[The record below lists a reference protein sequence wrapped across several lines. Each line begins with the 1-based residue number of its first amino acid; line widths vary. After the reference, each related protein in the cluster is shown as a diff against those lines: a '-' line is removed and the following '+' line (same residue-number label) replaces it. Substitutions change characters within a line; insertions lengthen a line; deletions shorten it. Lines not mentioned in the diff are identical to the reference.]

1 MKVKFILSLLFSS
14 FFFGSNFGYT
24 QSVKLDWPADADFA
38 TGKIILKVRN
48 NYRNQCSQN
57 DIQVT
62 ELQTILPLLGNYQIA
77 KKFPKHASPSSEQLS
92 GNRHLVDLS
101 LIYELNY
108 SSAIS
113 LKKAITMLSNTH
125 VFEYVEPLFIPKP
138 YFNPNDPEIALQ
150 YHLGK
155 IEAFQAWDLNTG
167 DTNIVVG
174 ITDTGIDLLH
184 PDLLGNIKINYLDP
198 PDGADND
205 LDGYIDNY
213 QGWDL
218 GENDNSPQ
226 CNANF
231 HGLHVAG
238 LSSAVTDNGLGIAGS
253 GFKCKMLPVKISNAA
268 GALTTAYDGIVYAAD
283 HGCQIINCSWG
294 GTGGGQYGQDIV
306 NYAVFNKNSTV
317 IAAAGNDGNDQRF
330 YPATFANVL
339 NVSASDQNDHKK
351 ANSNY
356 GTKIDVIAPG
366 EDMYSTWINATYTAS
381 GGTSTASPLVAGAA
395 AIVKSHFPTMN
406 ALQVAEQLKATSDIV
421 DTIAANLPYQ
431 GLLGRG
437 RINLFRALTET
448 YHPSIVLTGDSLY
461 DNNDLSLVSNDTI
474 RLSGYFTNYLSAT
487 EGVTLQLTNPSPYL
501 QLLNGNASLGSMNT
515 LETKTNHN
523 NPFTLV
529 ILPGAPF
536 NEKIDLPVSISD
548 TSGFLSLEYFT
559 VIINVDYINVQ
570 INEIATSITSKGNFG
585 FNPPG
590 QSQGLGFQFNNQNLL
605 YEGGLMISAG
615 SAKVSDVVRGTNASP
630 DTDFSSV
637 QNITQT
643 IPGVN
648 AEFDS
653 FGIFTDGQSL
663 NPIPVTVVQRGFA
676 WSQPGNDHFI
686 ALHYDIINSGTT
698 TLDSVYAGIFT
709 DWDIMNS
716 SMNKSS
722 EDLTL
727 KLGYTFST
735 QSNGLF
741 AGVQLLSWNAPF
753 IHYAFDNLPGGAGG
767 IDLTNGF
774 STAEKYQSLTQNRPN
789 AGQGANGND
798 VCDVVATG
806 PFQLLPGDTA
816 KIAFAVIAG
825 NNLTELQSSAT
836 NAQTLFGT
844 QPVGGI
850 QPNSLQTK
858 VLAYPNPTNNVLLIT
873 SKDENLLTL
882 LQITDLLGKNFTCTS
897 SSKNGLLKINVES
910 LPSGT
915 YFANILNG
923 TIPVVVKFAVD

>member
-1 MKVKFILSLLFSS
+1 
-14 FFFGSNFGYT
+14 
-24 QSVKLDWPADADFA
+24 
-38 TGKIILKVRN
+38 
-48 NYRNQCSQN
+48 
-57 DIQVT
+57 
-62 ELQTILPLLGNYQIA
+62 
-77 KKFPKHASPSSEQLS
+77 
-92 GNRHLVDLS
+92 
-101 LIYELNY
+101 
-108 SSAIS
+108 
-113 LKKAITMLSNTH
+113 
-125 VFEYVEPLFIPKP
+125 
-138 YFNPNDPEIALQ
+138 
-150 YHLGK
+150 
-155 IEAFQAWDLNTG
+155 
-167 DTNIVVG
+167 
-174 ITDTGIDLLH
+174 
-184 PDLLGNIKINYLDP
+184 
-198 PDGADND
+198 
-205 LDGYIDNY
+205 
-213 QGWDL
+213 
-218 GENDNSPQ
+218 
-226 CNANF
+226 
-231 HGLHVAG
+231 
-238 LSSAVTDNGLGIAGS
+238 
-253 GFKCKMLPVKISNAA
+253 
-268 GALTTAYDGIVYAAD
+268 
-283 HGCQIINCSWG
+283 
-294 GTGGGQYGQDIV
+294 
-306 NYAVFNKNSTV
+306 
-317 IAAAGNDGNDQRF
+317 
-330 YPATFANVL
+330 
-339 NVSASDQNDHKK
+339 
-351 ANSNY
+351 
-356 GTKIDVIAPG
+356 
-366 EDMYSTWINATYTAS
+366 
-381 GGTSTASPLVAGAA
+381 
-395 AIVKSHFPTMN
+395 
-406 ALQVAEQLKATSDIV
+406 
-421 DTIAANLPYQ
+421 
-431 GLLGRG
+431 
-437 RINLFRALTET
+437 
-448 YHPSIVLTGDSLY
+448 
-461 DNNDLSLVSNDTI
+461 
-474 RLSGYFTNYLSAT
+474 
-487 EGVTLQLTNPSPYL
+487 
-501 QLLNGNASLGSMNT
+501 
-515 LETKTNHN
+515 
-523 NPFTLV
+523 
-529 ILPGAPF
+529 
-536 NEKIDLPVSISD
+536 
-548 TSGFLSLEYFT
+548 
-559 VIINVDYINVQ
+559 
-570 INEIATSITSKGNFG
+570 
-585 FNPPG
+585 
-590 QSQGLGFQFNNQNLL
+590 
-605 YEGGLMISAG
+605 MISAG

>member
-1 MKVKFILSLLFSS
+1 MKVKSIFSVFLCI
-14 FFFGSNFGYT
+14 FFFQLNNGFSQPISLN
-24 QSVKLDWPADADFA
+24 WPADAEYLP
-38 TGKIILKVRN
+38 GKILLKVKNTHRN
-48 NYRNQCSQN
+48 LCTQN
-57 DIQVT
+57 EIQIPAFQQVLT
-62 ELQTILPLLGNYQIA
+62 SFGNYQLM
-77 KKFPKHASPSSEQLS
+77 KKFPKHQQPSQEQLFNNPKS
-92 GNRHLVDLS
+92 VDLS
-101 LIYELNY
+101 LIYELSY
-108 SSAIS
+108 SSGIS
-113 LKKAITMLSNTH
+113 LKKAILMLSGTGL
-125 VFEYVEPLFIPKP
+125 FEYVEPHFIPKP
-138 YFNPNDPEIALQ
+138 FFNPNDPEIALQ
-150 YHLGK
+150 YHLNK
-155 IEAFQAWDLNTG
+155 IQAFQAWDINTG

-174 ITDTGIDLLH
+174 ITDTGIDLFH
-184 PDLLGNIKINYLDP
+184 PDLQGNIKINYLDP
-198 PDGADND
+198 ADGADND
-205 LDGYIDNY
+205 LDGYIDNF

-238 LSSAVTDNGLGIAGS
+238 LSSAVTDNAIGIAGS
-253 GFKCKMLPVKISNAA
+253 GFKCKMLPVKISNAS
-268 GALTTAYDGIVYAAD
+268 GALTAAYDGIVYAAD

-306 NYAVFNKNSTV
+306 NYAVFNKNATV

-356 GTKIDVIAPG
+356 GTRIDVIAPG
-366 EDMYSTWINATYTAS
+366 EDMYSTWINGTYTAS
-381 GGTSTASPLVAGAA
+381 GGTSTAAPLVAGAA
-395 AIVKSHFPTMN
+395 AIVKSHFPSMN
-406 ALQVAEQLKATSDIV
+406 ALQVGEQLKATADIV
-421 DTIAANLPYQ
+421 DTIGANLPYS

-448 YHPSIVLTGDSLY
+448 FHPSIVLTGDSLY
-461 DNNDLSLVSNDTI
+461 DNNDLSLVSSDTI

-487 EGVTLQLTNPSPYL
+487 DGVTLQLTNPSPYL
-501 QLLNGNASLGSMNT
+501 QLLNGTASLGSMNT
-515 LETKTNHN
+515 LETKNNHN

-559 VIINVDYINVQ
+559 IIINVDYINVQ
-570 INEIATSITSKGNFG
+570 INEIASSITSKGNFG

-605 YEGGLMISAG
+605 YEGGLMISRG
-615 SAKVSDVVRGTNASP
+615 SSKVSDVVRGTGATP
-630 DTDFSSV
+630 DTDFTSV

-653 FGIFTDGQSL
+653 FGIFTDAQSL
-663 NPIPVTVVQRGFA
+663 NPLPVTVLQKGLA

-686 ALHYDIINSGTT
+686 ALHYDIINSGSTP
-698 TLDSVYAGIFT
+698 LDSVYAGIFT

-716 SMNKSS
+716 GMNKSS
-722 EDLTL
+722 EDPSL
-727 KLGYTFST
+727 KLGYSYST
-735 QSNGLF
+735 QANGLY

-753 IHYAFDNLPGGAGG
+753 LHYAFDNLPGGAGG

-774 STAEKYQSLTQNRPN
+774 STAEKFQSLSQNRPN
-789 AGQGANGND
+789 SGQGANGND
-798 VCDVVATG
+798 VCDVVSTG
-806 PFQLLPGDTA
+806 PFLLLPGDTA
-816 KIAFAVIAG
+816 KIAFAVLAG
-825 NNLTELQSSAT
+825 NNLTALQNSAAS
-836 NAQTLFGT
+836 AQTLYGT

-850 QPNSLQTK
+850 KPFNSLSKINT
-858 VLAYPNPTNNVLLIT
+858 YPNPANSILFI
-873 SKDENLLTL
+873 SSMDENPLSM
-882 LQITDLLGKNFTCTS
+882 ITVIDLLGKKVDCASTCR
-897 SSKNGLLKINVES
+897 NGRIEINVEN
-910 LPSGT
+910 LPKGT